1 MNEIQLIGYLRRNM
15 PDRLDC
21 LITKF
26 EGERKHTAALM
37 LVISGRIVALHY
49 SKACET
55 PIGAISHAYAVAMR
69 YKRLIDIGDNGATE
83 TTRQRRPIE

>member
-1 MNEIQLIGYLRRNM
+1 MNDIQLIAYLRRNM

-26 EGERKHTAALM
+26 EGEHKHTAALM

-49 SKACET
+49 SKAHET
-55 PIGAISHAYAVAMR
+55 PIGAISRAYAVAIRYMR
-69 YKRLIDIGDNGATE
+69 LLSNGG
-83 TTRQRRPIE
+83 R